1 MFNFVPFKLLIN
13 VHSKLSKATTIGKT
27 FSWSQSILLSQ
38 RKDYWELAFK
48 YKKDRK
54 SKHCPSSNIVMLTGV
69 FRKRSLRGN
78 RSGYL
83 RMKWVVWLKCII
95 TFDNSHTFYKVYFLF
110 FGIQNVWG
118 IIVWLHTDEVLASPP
133 ALRLAKKTN
142 RNDFPSNIGKQS
154 HQLFL
159 SSTMDGM
166 TKDCKNKDWC
176 EDTLTSISELDQ
188 LSEMCFN
195 LHQSIVWS
203 LQSK

>member
-13 VHSKLSKATTIGKT
+13 VHSKLSKATTFGKSCPGQNS
-27 FSWSQSILLSQ
+27 FFFKNLWSIHIKE
-38 RKDYWELAFK
+38 RK
-48 YKKDRK
+48 RK
-54 SKHCPSSNIVMLTGV
+54 TCPSSQFVMLTGV

-78 RSGYL
+78 RSGFL
-83 RMKWVVWLKCII
+83 RMKRVVWLNCII

-195 LHQSIVWS
+195 LHQSIN
-203 LQSK
+203 QSINQ